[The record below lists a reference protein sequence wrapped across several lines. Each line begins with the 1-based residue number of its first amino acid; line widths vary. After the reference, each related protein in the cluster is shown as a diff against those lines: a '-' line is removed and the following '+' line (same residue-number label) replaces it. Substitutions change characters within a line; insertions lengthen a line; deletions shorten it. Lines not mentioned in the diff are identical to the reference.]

1 MRLFKRIVFPLLA
14 AGALLLT
21 AGCAVQVREVPA
33 APLAVGATATAVM
46 AAPDGTVMGTVTL
59 TQGPHGVII
68 AADLTGLTP
77 GGHGF
82 HIHETGSCTPD
93 FTAAGGHFAPK
104 GHGHGYA
111 HEGGVHA
118 GDLPNVFAAADGTVR
133 ADVFTNKVTLTADL
147 SHTLFDEDGSA
158 IIIHE
163 KPDTYGD
170 DPAAGARIAC
180 GVIVQD

>member
-1 MRLFKRIVFPLLA
+1 MVKRSVFSLALA
-14 AGALLLT
+14 AAALFLLS
-21 AGCAVQVREVPA
+21 GCSVQVREAPA
-33 APLAVGATATAVM
+33 APLDVGATATAM
-46 AAPDGTVMGTVTL
+46 LAAPDGAAMGTVTL
-59 TQGPHGVII
+59 TQAPHGVII

-77 GGHGF
+77 GGHAF

-118 GDLPNVFAAADGTVR
+118 GDLPNVFASADGTVR
-133 ADVFTNKVTLTADL
+133 VDVFTNKVTLTADL
-147 SHTLFDEDGSA
+147 PHTLFDEDGSA
-158 IIIHE
+158 IIVHE

-180 GVIVQD
+180 GVIVPG